1 MTAPSVFHVGTKET
15 LSVQV
20 GDELLNKPV
29 TCYLEQEVGRV
40 LMSKKEP
47 ILIENKGKI
56 GRLQLEV
63 NKIYFH

>member
-1 MTAPSVFHVGTKET
+1 M
-15 LSVQV
+15 SVQV

-63 NKIYFH
+63 NKIYFD